1 MTSSE
6 RASRRSIPR
15 DGAGLV
21 LLSEGMNSR
30 ALRTPIAVAA
40 ALLIVGASVG
50 AAAKAGDE
58 AAYPD
63 GFRRWVHIKSG
74 WIGEGSPA
82 FPRFGGMHHV
92 YANPKAM
99 AGYRTGT
106 FPTGAV
112 MVFDVLETTPGPG
125 SLVTGARRQLDVME
139 KTAAGWRYG
148 EFKGDSHSERTVN
161 AADGVKACA
170 ACHAKLG
177 TDSVISKLGD
187 AAS

>member
-1 MTSSE
+1 
-6 RASRRSIPR
+6 
-15 DGAGLV
+15 
-21 LLSEGMNSR
+21 MNSR
-30 ALRTPIAVAA
+30 IPVRVAA
-40 ALLIVGASVG
+40 ALAAALVLGASV
-50 AAAKAGDE
+50 AATAQAGGE

-63 GFRRWVHIKSG
+63 GYRRWVHIKSG

-99 AGYRTGT
+99 AGYRTGA

-125 SLVTGARRQLDVME
+125 SLTTSARRQLDVME
-139 KTAAGWRYG
+139 KTAAGWRYA
-148 EFKGDSHSERTVN
+148 EFKGDSRTERSVGAVEGT
-161 AADGVKACA
+161 KACA
-170 ACHAKLG
+170 ACHLKLG

-187 AAS
+187 AGN

>member
-1 MTSSE
+1 MSN
-6 RASRRSIPR
+6 R
-15 DGAGLV
+15 
-21 LLSEGMNSR
+21 LLSNS
-30 ALRTPIAVAA
+30 VAA
-40 ALLIVGASVG
+40 IAGMVVVGASLG
-50 AAAKAGDE
+50 AAAQAGGE

-63 GFRRWVHIKSG
+63 GYRRWVHIKSG

-99 AGYRTGT
+99 EGYRSGT
-106 FPTGAV
+106 FPAGSV
-112 MVFDVLETTPGPG
+112 LVFDVLETTPGPG
-125 SLVTGARRQLDVME
+125 SLETGVRRQLDVME

-148 EFKGDSHSERTVN
+148 EFKGDSHTERSVT

-170 ACHAKLG
+170 ACHTKMGA
-177 TDSVISKLGD
+177 DSVISRLGD